1 MSQRQDS
8 QKESCLPLACTVC
21 KIKIVKECRNIRS
34 RNEETL
40 RTQQLYLETNLMANS
55 DNSDDNLAQ
64 AMFI

>member
-1 MSQRQDS
+1 MFQRQDS

-21 KIKIVKECRNIRS
+21 KTKIVKGSRNNRS

-55 DNSDDNLAQ
+55 DNNGDNLAQ